1 MSVIAASSLNND
13 EDLILDQRTWDK
25 LKQVE
30 DAEDIQKY
38 LPKKLEDSDD
48 EENMDPTE
56 RKFRFLNDGA
66 GMKQDEADEDSSDE
80 ISEDERVTRAD
91 RMASEIDD
99 SIKQQKEYQMLKTK
113 KQAKKDLKAK
123 ALVEQQ
129 RTKKMDES
137 DDEKL

>member
-38 LPKKLEDSDD
+38 LPKKLDDSDD

-66 GMKQDEADEDSSDE
+66 GMK
-80 ISEDERVTRAD
+80 
-91 RMASEIDD
+91 
-99 SIKQQKEYQMLKTK
+99 
-113 KQAKKDLKAK
+113 
-123 ALVEQQ
+123 
-129 RTKKMDES
+129 
-137 DDEKL
+137 